1 MAQLVE
7 GDLVDVGAPQRVL
20 EASDELGAVKR
31 LAGFGMAEHQLA
43 IARVQGALPEIAESI
58 GDTLRHRHRATGS
71 DRFRVS
77 ELAAHVGR
85 DDADPA
91 RVEVDVAPAEPDQL
105 ALTKSGHRRGQ
116 IQRRLDSTEGVVGVR
131 RGEQLL
137 ELCLVEKLDPR
148 LGLPHGRPVGLLD
161 RIDLAPPLAQPE
173 VEDRV
178 HGVDVVADRLDGKR
192 LALGGD
198 VAFDVLRPDPVKRL
212 AGKERCDVVSQVRGH
227 GQPMGL
233 PPALEFQPLAELV
246 PGPLHRHALARSRAG
261 SIELAHA
268 AERPFSLGLGQ
279 AVGPARGANVA
290 DLATHSP
297 AIGPVPGPDPRV
309 PDDVKGAGPVSP
321 TPAHW
326 RERRRANGTQ
336 TEHGSAE
343 GRSETGRAAPMYC
356 SCSILTESYL
366 IQSTETSSK
375 SDYSDPSKSV

>member
-1 MAQLVE
+1 MRSLQ
-7 GDLVDVGAPQRVL
+7 
-20 EASDELGAVKR
+20 
-31 LAGFGMAEHQLA
+31 
-43 IARVQGALPEIAESI
+43 IAESI
-58 GDTLRHRHRATGS
+58 GDTLRHRHGATGS

-85 DDADPA
+85 DHADPA
-91 RVEVDVAPAEPDQL
+91 RVEVDVAPAQPDQL

-116 IQRRLDSTEGVVGVR
+116 IQSRLDSAEGVVGVR

-148 LGLPHGRPVGLLD
+148 LGLLHGRPVGLLD
-161 RIDLAPPLAQPE
+161 RIDLAPALAQPE

-198 VAFDVLRPDPVKRL
+198 VALDVLRPDAIECL
-212 AGKERCDVVSQVRGH
+212 AGEERCDVISQVRGH

-233 PPALEFQPLAELV
+233 PPALELQPLAELV
-246 PGPLHRHALARSRAG
+246 SGPLHRHALARRRTRTV
-261 SIELAHA
+261 ELAHP
-268 AERPFSLGLGQ
+268 AERPFGLRLGQ
-279 AVGPARGANVA
+279 PVSPALGTNVA

-297 AIGPVPGPDPRV
+297 AVWPVPGADPRA
-309 PDDVKGAGPVSP
+309 PDDVEGAGPVCP
-321 TPAHW
+321 TPAH
-326 RERRRANGTQ
+326 RRDRGRANGTQ

-375 SDYSDPSKSV
+375 SDYF